1 METTPEVYKRQLPKI
16 SDLYSD
22 NEMIIKDTQL
32 AIILNSEPQPSW
44 IKTHPM
50 VKNAKYIPI
59 EIIEYLLTR
68 IFGRWKVE
76 IKESKLLAN
85 SVICTIRLWYID
97 PISGEW
103 EWQDGIGA
111 SPLQTDKD
119 KGAVDFNFIKSGAVM
134 MAAPAAES
142 YAIKDAAEK
151 LGKLFGKDLNR
162 KDAMG
167 YDSLQKVNE
176 DREPKELTPTH
187 IRWNEAVKS
196 LRNNDTTIE
205 EIKKHFILSEVNQ
218 QLLID
223 EAI

>member
-1 METTPEVYKRQLPKI
+1 MSEQPALYKRDLPKI
-16 SDLYSD
+16 SDLYAD
-22 NEMIIKDTQL
+22 KEMIIKDTQL
-32 AIILNSEPQPSW
+32 AIILNSEPKQEW
-44 IKTHPM
+44 VKTHPM
-50 VKNAKYIPI
+50 IKAKYIPI
-59 EIIEYLLTR
+59 EIVEYLLTR

-85 SVICTIRLWYID
+85 SVTCTVRLWYID

-111 SPLQTDKD
+111 SPLQTDKE

-151 LGKLFGKDLNR
+151 LGKIFGKDLNR
-162 KDAMG
+162 KDAIG
-167 YDSLQKVNE
+167 YDSLQKVNNE
-176 DREPKELTPTH
+176 RGKLELKPGTGLWDSAVRALQIENITIDQIKE
-187 IRWNEAVKS
+187 RF
-196 LRNNDTTIE
+196 D
-205 EIKKHFILSEVNQ
+205 LSTENQ
-218 QLLID
+218 QKLID

>member
-1 METTPEVYKRQLPKI
+1 MNNPEIYKRQLPKI
-16 SDLYSD
+16 ADLYSD

-32 AIILNSEPQPSW
+32 AIILNSEPQPAW

-76 IKESKLLAN
+76 IKESKIVAN
-85 SVICTIRLWYID
+85 SMQVTIRLWYID
-97 PISGEW
+97 PIGGDW

-111 SPLQTDKD
+111 SPLQTDQG
-119 KGAVDFNFIKSGAVM
+119 KGAVDFNYIKSGAVM

-162 KDAMG
+162 KDTIG

-187 IRWNEAVKS
+187 IRWKEAVKS
-196 LRNNDTTIE
+196 LQNNDTTIE
-205 EIKKHFILSEVNQ
+205 EIKQHFILSEINQ
-218 QLLID
+218 QKLID